1 MKSVLSLLMLSAL
14 AATLA
19 GCATTSGGKVSK
31 AGPEVRAIERWDLLI
46 ARDAAKAYDYL
57 SPGTRQTETRDAY
70 AQKMNSRPIRWE
82 KVLLYSKNCVS
93 ESSCKIALQLD
104 INVPLPGVGN
114 APSVAFAE
122 ENWIR
127 DTDGAWYYL
136 GPVGKDGK

>member
-1 MKSVLSLLMLSAL
+1 MKPVLSQILLLVL
-14 AATLA
+14 AVVLA
-19 GCATTSGGKVSK
+19 GCATMSGGKVSK

-57 SPGTRQTETRDAY
+57 TPGTRLTEKRDAY

-82 KVLLYSKNCVS
+82 KALLYSKNCPTAD
-93 ESSCKIALQLD
+93 SCRIALQLD

-114 APSVAFAE
+114 APSLAFVE

-127 DTDGAWYYL
+127 DADGAWYYL